1 MIEEF
6 KKYDQICA
14 LAINWLVW
22 NIRQS
27 GLNRFCF
34 TNIDYSDENDLWLL
48 SIMKSIN
55 GLLRGNIYIQ
65 IKFWDYLRLKYIYG
79 FKFLR
84 YNFYKKNIFS
94 FDAKIFETE
103 VLNVF
108 NETSEILGK
117 IYCEYYKR
125 R

>member
-1 MIEEF
+1 MTEEL

-22 NIRQS
+22 NIRQC
-27 GLNRFCF
+27 GFNRFCF
-34 TNIDYSDENDLWLL
+34 TNVDYSDENDLWLL

-55 GLLRGNIYIQ
+55 SLLRGNIYIQ
-65 IKFWDYLRLKYIYG
+65 IKFLDYLRLKYIYG

-84 YNFYKKNIFS
+84 YNLRKKNIFELN
-94 FDAKIFETE
+94 AKIFEK
-103 VLNVF
+103 
-108 NETSEILGK
+108 EILQVFDETPEILEK
-117 IYCEYYKR
+117 IYYEYYR

>member
-1 MIEEF
+1 MTKEI

-22 NIRQS
+22 NIRQC

-34 TNIDYSDENDLWLL
+34 TNIDYSNENDLWLL

-84 YNFYKKNIFS
+84 YNLHKKNIFELN
-94 FDAKIFETE
+94 AKIFEKE
-103 VLNVF
+103 ILNTF
-108 NETSEILGK
+108 NEPQEILSEI
-117 IYCEYYKR
+117 YNEYYR

>member
-1 MIEEF
+1 MTEEI

-34 TNIDYSDENDLWLL
+34 TNVDYSDKNDLWLL

-84 YNFYKKNIFS
+84 YNLHKKNIFELN
-94 FDAKIFETE
+94 AKIFEKE
-103 VLNVF
+103 ILNTF
-108 NETSEILGK
+108 NEQKEILSEI
-117 IYCEYYKR
+117 YNEYYR